1 MKKLILFIAFVGSL
15 FADSITHKEG
25 VLLTTSKENV
35 KYLGVSDNKV
45 YFEYVSGRIDYI
57 PCKTVK
63 EVLDSD
69 GKIISVDCKLNE
81 NIPTEKSRS
90 NLHKTDKQYYS
101 RNDLIA
107 AGNLL
112 IDFKD
117 EYYRGALISSIG
129 LLVVV
134 FSYMTIDPYDTDFQ
148 LSFIGELIGV
158 GVIGYGNIIQYLS
171 FRKAADAG
179 KELIQAGHK
188 IDSEEKDSNFN

>member
-1 MKKLILFIAFVGSL
+1 MILYFSLSIIEEGSPSN
-15 FADSITHKEG
+15 ASIDG
-25 VLLTTSKENV
+25 IFWKENV

-57 PCKTVK
+57 PCNTVK

-81 NIPTEKSRS
+81 NIPTEKSRT

-112 IDFKD
+112 IDFN
-117 EYYRGALISSIG
+117 
-129 LLVVV
+129 LLN
-134 FSYMTIDPYDTDFQ
+134 
-148 LSFIGELIGV
+148 LSLTFIRFV
-158 GVIGYGNIIQYLS
+158 N
-171 FRKAADAG
+171 
-179 KELIQAGHK
+179 
-188 IDSEEKDSNFN
+188 